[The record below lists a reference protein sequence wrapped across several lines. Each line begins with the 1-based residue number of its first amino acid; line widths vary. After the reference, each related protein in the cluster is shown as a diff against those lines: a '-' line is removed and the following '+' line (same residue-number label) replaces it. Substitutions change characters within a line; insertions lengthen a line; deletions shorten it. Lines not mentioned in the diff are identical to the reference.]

1 MSNGRRAVGVA
12 GSEHDESRKMTADYL
27 DAQVAGT
34 TDARALRAAAAGAL
48 SLYGGNGSFSDVGT
62 AESARGRGPALG
74 AASWSVLVLEELV
87 TKRHFM
93 SQFVSQARLSPWKLS
108 LSA

>member
-1 MSNGRRAVGVA
+1 MSNGPRAVGVA

-62 AESARGRGPALG
+62 AESARAVEGLRWALRRGR
-74 AASWSVLVLEELV
+74 SWFLKNS
-87 TKRHFM
+87 
-93 SQFVSQARLSPWKLS
+93 
-108 LSA
+108 